1 MKIMT
6 ENYKILAEFIKDISS
21 ETPDVESYLFVKEN
35 IKKYKLNISISSK
48 PLKNKIIEINIILKF
63 SDPEQNQKKAYFEI
77 VYTIIVRIVED
88 KITDKKDLE
97 KIILCDVQNK
107 IYPNLEKSFLNLIN
121 DSGFPGVKLEK
132 KIDFNRLYQEKF
144 YWNYF
149 F

>member
-1 MKIMT
+1 MT

-48 PLKNKIIEINIILKF
+48 PLKNKIIEINTILKF

-77 VYTIIVRIVED
+77 VYTIIVRIIED

-97 KIILCDVQNK
+97 KIVLCDVPNK
-107 IYPNLEKSFLNLIN
+107 IYPNLEKIFLNLLN
-121 DSGFPGVKLEK
+121 NSGYPNIKIEK
-132 KIDFNRLYQEKF
+132 KIDFYELYKSKA
-144 YWNYF
+144 N
-149 F
+149 

>member
-1 MKIMT
+1 MT

-35 IKKYKLNISISSK
+35 IKKYKLNISINSK
-48 PLKNKIIEINIILKF
+48 PLKNKIIEINTILKF

-97 KIILCDVQNK
+97 KIVLCDVPNK
-107 IYPNLEKSFLNLIN
+107 IYPNLEKIFLNLLN
-121 DSGFPGVKLEK
+121 NSGYPNIKIEK
-132 KIDFNRLYQEKF
+132 KIDFYELYKSKA
-144 YWNYF
+144 N
-149 F
+149 

>member
-1 MKIMT
+1 MIKK
-6 ENYKILAEFIKDISS
+6 YKILAEFIKDISS

-48 PLKNKIIEINIILKF
+48 PLKNKIIEINTILKF

-97 KIILCDVQNK
+97 KIVLCDVPNK
-107 IYPNLEKSFLNLIN
+107 IYPNLEKIFLNLLN
-121 DSGFPGVKLEK
+121 NSGYPNIKIEK
-132 KIDFNRLYQEKF
+132 KIDFYELYKSKA
-144 YWNYF
+144 N
-149 F
+149 

>member
-1 MKIMT
+1 MT

-35 IKKYKLNISISSK
+35 IKKYKLNISINSK

-97 KIILCDVQNK
+97 KIILCDVPNK
-107 IYPNLEKSFLNLIN
+107 IYPNLEKIFLNLLN
-121 DSGFPGVKLEK
+121 NSGYPNIKIEK
-132 KIDFNRLYQEKF
+132 KIDFYELYKSKA
-144 YWNYF
+144 N
-149 F
+149 

>member
-35 IKKYKLNISISSK
+35 IKKYKLNISINSK
-48 PLKNKIIEINIILKF
+48 PLKNKIIEINTILKF

-77 VYTIIVRIVED
+77 DYTIIVRIVED

-97 KIILCDVQNK
+97 KIILCDVPNK
-107 IYPNLEKSFLNLIN
+107 IYPNLEKIFLNLLN
-121 DSGFPGVKLEK
+121 NSGYPNIKIDK
-132 KIDFNRLYQEKF
+132 KIDFYELYKSKT
-144 YWNYF
+144 N
-149 F
+149 

>member
-1 MKIMT
+1 MT

-35 IKKYKLNISISSK
+35 IKKYKLNISINSK
-48 PLKNKIIEINIILKF
+48 PLKNKIIEINTILKF

-97 KIILCDVQNK
+97 KIILCDVPNK
-107 IYPNLEKSFLNLIN
+107 IYPNLEKIFLNLLN
-121 DSGFPGVKLEK
+121 NSGYPNIKIEK
-132 KIDFNRLYQEKF
+132 KIDFNELYRNKT
-144 YWNYF
+144 N
-149 F
+149 

>member
-35 IKKYKLNISISSK
+35 IKKYKLNISINSK
-48 PLKNKIIEINIILKF
+48 PLKNKIIEINTILKF

-77 VYTIIVRIVED
+77 VYATIVSIVED

-97 KIILCDVQNK
+97 KIVLCDVPNK
-107 IYPNLEKSFLNLIN
+107 IYPNLEKIFLNLLN
-121 DSGFPGVKLEK
+121 NSGYPNIKIEK
-132 KIDFNRLYQEKF
+132 KIDFNELYK
-144 YWNYF
+144 NKTS
-149 F
+149 

>member
-1 MKIMT
+1 MT

-35 IKKYKLNISISSK
+35 IKKYKLNISINSK

-97 KIILCDVQNK
+97 KIILCDVPNK
-107 IYPNLEKSFLNLIN
+107 IYPNLEKIFLNLLN
-121 DSGFPGVKLEK
+121 NSGYPNIKIEK
-132 KIDFNRLYQEKF
+132 KIDFYELYKSKT
-144 YWNYF
+144 N
-149 F
+149 

>member
-77 VYTIIVRIVED
+77 VYTIIVRIIED

-97 KIILCDVQNK
+97 KIVLCDVPNK
-107 IYPNLEKSFLNLIN
+107 IYPNLEKIFLNLLN
-121 DSGFPGVKLEK
+121 NSGYPNIKIEK
-132 KIDFNRLYQEKF
+132 KIDFYELYKSKT
-144 YWNYF
+144 N
-149 F
+149 

>member
-1 MKIMT
+1 MKIMA

-35 IKKYKLNISISSK
+35 IKKYKLNISINSK
-48 PLKNKIIEINIILKF
+48 PLKNKIIEINTILKF

-97 KIILCDVQNK
+97 KIILCDVPNK
-107 IYPNLEKSFLNLIN
+107 IYPNLEKIFLNLLN
-121 DSGFPGVKLEK
+121 NSGYPNIKIEK
-132 KIDFNRLYQEKF
+132 KIDFNELYRNKT
-144 YWNYF
+144 N
-149 F
+149 

>member
-35 IKKYKLNISISSK
+35 IKKYKLNISINSK

-77 VYTIIVRIVED
+77 VYTIIVRIIED

-97 KIILCDVQNK
+97 KIVLCDVPNK
-107 IYPNLEKSFLNLIN
+107 IYPNLEKIFLNLLN
-121 DSGFPGVKLEK
+121 NSGYPNIKIEK
-132 KIDFNRLYQEKF
+132 KIDFYELYKSKT
-144 YWNYF
+144 N
-149 F
+149 

>member
-35 IKKYKLNISISSK
+35 IKKYKLNINISSK
-48 PLKNKIIEINIILKF
+48 ALKNKIIEINIILKF

-97 KIILCDVQNK
+97 KIVLCDVPNK
-107 IYPNLEKSFLNLIN
+107 IYPNLEKIFLNLLN
-121 DSGFPGVKLEK
+121 NSGYPNIKIEK
-132 KIDFNRLYQEKF
+132 KIDFYELYKSKT
-144 YWNYF
+144 N
-149 F
+149 

>member
-1 MKIMT
+1 MT

-77 VYTIIVRIVED
+77 VYTIIVRIIED

-97 KIILCDVQNK
+97 KIVLCDVPNK
-107 IYPNLEKSFLNLIN
+107 IYPNLEKIFLNLLN
-121 DSGFPGVKLEK
+121 NSGYPNIKIEK
-132 KIDFNRLYQEKF
+132 KIDFYELYKSKT
-144 YWNYF
+144 N
-149 F
+149 